1 MKSTWTALGLLSLCL
16 ATLTGPRVMAYD
28 PAQTEI
34 SNQTPQ
40 QLEGIGVTEKLGDQI
55 DLGTPFTDD
64 AGNPVTLGSYF
75 KTGKPVVFSIVYY
88 SCANLCN
95 FHLNG
100 LTSALKKLPWTVGQE
115 FELVALSMDHRET
128 PELAGKKK
136 ANYVNEYGRPD
147 SINGWHFLTGS
158 EDNIKKIADQVGF
171 GFRWDEAGKQ
181 FAHASAAI
189 IVTPGG
195 KISRYLHGVTFEP
208 QTVRL
213 ALLEAGDGRIG
224 NIIDRIV
231 MFCFQFDPRKSKYTI
246 YAWNIMRIGAVLT
259 VLLLAVL
266 LVPVW
271 MRDRAA

>member
-1 MKSTWTALGLLSLCL
+1 
-16 ATLTGPRVMAYD
+16 MAYD